1 MVIEELLCYNHKTE
15 QSAGKVKKFL
25 SFPYVGNSMTGLVNN
40 HKPGKNVFNPGCS
53 SEMETCV
60 FTL

>member
-15 QSAGKVKKFL
+15 QSASKVKKFL

-40 HKPGKNVFNPGCS
+40 HKPGENVFKPG
-53 SEMETCV
+53 V
-60 FTL
+60 PLK

>member
-15 QSAGKVKKFL
+15 QSYQFL

-40 HKPGKNVFNPGCS
+40 NKPGKNVLTPGVPLK
-53 SEMETCV
+53 MK
-60 FTL
+60 